1 MMLVSGT
8 ERNENHVPLTTTNNV
23 RNDDIYV
30 ENEDGEYDHLHSSRP
45 KKVVSEREDERYAT
59 CTQLEDVSYF
69 TVRKSR
75 KSVPERDNENDN
87 IAASF
92 DSNFTSV
99 ANPDYG
105 FCYLSSEIKDC

>member
-1 MMLVSGT
+1 MMLVFGT

-30 ENEDGEYDHLHSSRP
+30 ENEDGKYDHLHSSRP
-45 KKVVSEREDERYAT
+45 KQVVSEREDERYAT